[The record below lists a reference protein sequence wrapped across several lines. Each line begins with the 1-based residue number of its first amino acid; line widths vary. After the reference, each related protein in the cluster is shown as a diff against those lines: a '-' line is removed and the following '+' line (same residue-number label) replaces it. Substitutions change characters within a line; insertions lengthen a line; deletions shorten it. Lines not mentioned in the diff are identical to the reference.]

1 MKSSTKVKLFYI
13 FTFGIGYIYAM
24 KKAKNI
30 NTITKDKIETSKTI
44 DFDILKL
51 ITALGGKANI
61 IEINSTISN
70 LKVKV
75 KDINIVNVDGIKK
88 LGAIGTLK
96 NIDVITI
103 LFGDNSQYVAELLG
117 KNCNLKK

>member
-75 KDINIVNVDGIKK
+75 KDINTVNVDGIKK

-103 LFGDNSQYVAELLG
+103 LFGDNSQYVAELLR
-117 KNCNLKK
+117 KKL

>member
-75 KDINIVNVDGIKK
+75 KDINTVNVDGIKK

-103 LFGDNSQYVAELLG
+103 LFGDNSQYVAELLR